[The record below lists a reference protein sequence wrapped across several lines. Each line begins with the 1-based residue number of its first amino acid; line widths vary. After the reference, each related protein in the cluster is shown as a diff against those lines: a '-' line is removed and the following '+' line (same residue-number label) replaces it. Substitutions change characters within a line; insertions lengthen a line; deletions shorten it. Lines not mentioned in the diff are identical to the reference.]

1 MCLMMLSA
9 LNLHPQ
15 SLRTRGGSAGALLL
29 KHLFLRR
36 RIFVIIVNMSMDNI
50 LKSPTMINALMTE
63 SSLRDPSTLQAHHQL
78 ICSYSSSYSEA
89 KGRAMRAK

>member
-15 SLRTRGGSAGALLL
+15 GGRAREAHHLRGVNMKVS
-29 KHLFLRR
+29 F
-36 RIFVIIVNMSMDNI
+36 NMSMDNI

-63 SSLRDPSTLQAHHQL
+63 SSLRDPCTLQAHHQL

>member
-15 SLRTRGGSAGALLL
+15 GGSAREAH
-29 KHLFLRR
+29 HLRGINMKVSF
-36 RIFVIIVNMSMDNI
+36 NMSMDNI
-50 LKSPTMINALMTE
+50 LKSPTMINALE

>member
-15 SLRTRGGSAGALLL
+15 GGSAREAH
-29 KHLFLRR
+29 HLRGINMKVSF
-36 RIFVIIVNMSMDNI
+36 NMSMDNI
-50 LKSPTMINALMTE
+50 LKSPTMIKALE
-63 SSLRDPSTLQAHHQL
+63 SSLRDPSTLQAHHHL

>member
-15 SLRTRGGSAGALLL
+15 GGSAREAH
-29 KHLFLRR
+29 HLRG
-36 RIFVIIVNMSMDNI
+36 INMKVSFKDNI

-63 SSLRDPSTLQAHHQL
+63 SSLRDPCTLQAHHQL

>member
-1 MCLMMLSA
+1 MCRMMLTA

-15 SLRTRGGSAGALLL
+15 GGSAREAH
-29 KHLFLRR
+29 HLRG
-36 RIFVIIVNMSMDNI
+36 INMKVSFNM
-50 LKSPTMINALMTE
+50 KVSMINALE
-63 SSLRDPSTLQAHHQL
+63 SSLRDPSTLQAHHHL

>member
-15 SLRTRGGSAGALLL
+15 GGSAREAH
-29 KHLFLRR
+29 HLRGINMKVSF
-36 RIFVIIVNMSMDNI
+36 NMSMDNI
-50 LKSPTMINALMTE
+50 LKSPTMIKALE

>member
-15 SLRTRGGSAGALLL
+15 GGSAREAH
-29 KHLFLRR
+29 HLRG
-36 RIFVIIVNMSMDNI
+36 INMKVSFKDNI
-50 LKSPTMINALMTE
+50 LKSPTMIKALE

>member
-15 SLRTRGGSAGALLL
+15 GGSAREAH
-29 KHLFLRR
+29 HLRG
-36 RIFVIIVNMSMDNI
+36 INMKVSFNM
-50 LKSPTMINALMTE
+50 KVSMINALE
-63 SSLRDPSTLQAHHQL
+63 SSLRDPSTLQAHHHL

>member
-15 SLRTRGGSAGALLL
+15 GGSAREAH
-29 KHLFLRR
+29 HLRGINMKVSF
-36 RIFVIIVNMSMDNI
+36 NMSMDNI

>member
-15 SLRTRGGSAGALLL
+15 GGSAREAH
-29 KHLFLRR
+29 HLRG
-36 RIFVIIVNMSMDNI
+36 INMKVSFNM
-50 LKSPTMINALMTE
+50 KVSMINALE
-63 SSLRDPSTLQAHHQL
+63 SSLRDPSTLQAHHHL

-89 KGRAMRAK
+89 KGRAMPAK